1 MRKLEDEQSAAQPEV
16 NDDGS
21 FKVFVR
27 VRPLLPREILNG
39 STFSIVDVK
48 ASNKTL
54 LIYEYMNFEA
64 VGVEEIREHLQN
76 PKYYQIHP
84 FNYDFIFNEKSL
96 QEEVYEIA
104 AKKTIDYTI
113 KGYNST
119 VIAYG
124 QTGTGKTFTMEGS
137 LDSLGIIPQ
146 AIHDVFRQ
154 ISDKNITVSKV
165 YNRVSSLSRF
175 LICKSTM
182 RSLRTSYPRR
192 SKV

>member
-1 MRKLEDEQSAAQPEV
+1 MRKLEDELSAAQPEA

-64 VGVEEIREHLQN
+64 VGVDEIREHLQN

-154 ISDKNITVSKV
+154 INDKNITVGKV

-182 RSLRTSYPRR
+182 RSLRTCYPRR